1 MSEKELLYIDD
12 ALGHFQNVNDFLT
25 DYIDEVEDEAFISV
39 LESLKKLNQD
49 IYKKF
54 YKLTE

>member
-25 DYIDEVEDEAFISV
+25 DYIDEVEDEAFIEV